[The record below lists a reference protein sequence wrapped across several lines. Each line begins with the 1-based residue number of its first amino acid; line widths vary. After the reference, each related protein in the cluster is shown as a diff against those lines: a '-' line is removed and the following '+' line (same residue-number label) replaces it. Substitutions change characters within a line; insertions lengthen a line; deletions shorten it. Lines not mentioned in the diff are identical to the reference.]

1 MTHQRPSSREKVI
14 SHHIS
19 ALDGLRAFA
28 IIAVIFHHCGE
39 YFLLQNS
46 PPGSLLQSFVENLG
60 SGVDLFFAM
69 SGFLITGILLDTLD
83 RPYYFQRFYWRRGL
97 RIWPL
102 YYAFLFAVFLFHRRT
117 FSGIGLTPFLLYYR
131 NFLGP
136 DRASDIYVGQ
146 FWSLCV
152 EEQFYLVWPLVIYFT
167 SRRLR
172 LPLIA
177 FLMTAALLCRVVLMA
192 IGTGFYVAYR
202 LPFCHMDV
210 LLAGAAIAVLMRNGI
225 SNDALKKISLFF
237 SMLGLFGWVF
247 IIGTAYPKLRFWIF
261 PLSLTCTSLFFGGIV
276 GICARA
282 SGKLSSAILGGTFLR
297 AISTRS
303 YAMYVFHL
311 VPLYASY
318 KLSNRLGLL
327 PLPEHTALAL
337 IFFIGLVTYGLAWLS
352 WRFFENPILR
362 LKNWEWFAD
371 RTMLSSAG
379 ETQGPIRGILSTVYA
394 RSEPNSIEDADRT
407 RPTD

>member
-1 MTHQRPSSREKVI
+1 MIQQGASSRERVI

-46 PPGSLLQSFVENLG
+46 SPSSLLQGFVENLG
-60 SGVDLFFAM
+60 TGVDLFFAM

-83 RPYYFQRFYWRRGL
+83 HPYFFQRFYWRRGL

-102 YYAFLFAVFLFHRRT
+102 YYSFLFAVFLFHHRT
-117 FSGIGLTPFLLYYR
+117 FNGIGITPFLLYYR

-136 DRASDIYVGQ
+136 DHSSDIYVGQ

-152 EEQFYLVWPLVIYFT
+152 EEQFYLIWPVVIYFI

-172 LPLIA
+172 LPLIVILMISA
-177 FLMTAALLCRVVLMA
+177 FLCRVALMA
-192 IGTGFYVAYR
+192 GGANLYVAYR

-210 LLAGAAIAVLMRNGI
+210 LLAGAAMAVLMRNGI
-225 SNDALKKISLFF
+225 SGRTLRKVGWLSSILGTVGWILIISTAF
-237 SMLGLFGWVF
+237 SGHG
-247 IIGTAYPKLRFWIF
+247 FWIF
-261 PLSLTCTSLFFGGIV
+261 PLSLTCTSLLFGGVV
-276 GICARA
+276 GLCARA
-282 SGKLSSAILGGTFLR
+282 SGKLASVILGGRFLR

-318 KLSNRLGLL
+318 KLSSRLGLL
-327 PLPEHTALAL
+327 PLRMPSALAL
-337 IFFIGLVTYGLAWLS
+337 IACIGLITYCLAWLS
-352 WRFFENPILR
+352 WRYLESPFLR
-362 LKNWEWFAD
+362 LKSWEWFAD
-371 RTMLSSAG
+371 GKSLAVPR
-379 ETQGPIRGILSTVYA
+379 
-394 RSEPNSIEDADRT
+394 
-407 RPTD
+407 